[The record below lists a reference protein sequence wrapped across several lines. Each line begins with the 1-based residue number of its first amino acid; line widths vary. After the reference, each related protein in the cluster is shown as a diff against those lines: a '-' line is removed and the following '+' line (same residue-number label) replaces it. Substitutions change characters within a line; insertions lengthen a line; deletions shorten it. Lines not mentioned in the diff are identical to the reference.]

1 LHVATAFPRVT
12 LFGGIAQEILHRP
25 EHERTESSAI
35 GIGTLKE
42 LTFKHPNEEILGQVL
57 CIGDGLALVADE
69 GEHRPPINF
78 AKVRER
84 LARLLLAAFQIPAG
98 KNDAP
103 PRRHE
108 AVTALTGS
116 RRI

>member
-1 LHVATAFPRVT
+1 MHVAPAFPRVT
-12 LFGGIAQEILHRP
+12 FLGGIAQEILHRP
-25 EHERTESSAI
+25 EHERTKSAAI

-42 LTFKHPNEEILGQVL
+42 LTFKHPNEEILGQIL
-57 CIGDGLALVADE
+57 CIRDGLALVADE

-84 LARLLLAAFQIPAG
+84 LARLLLAAFQIRTG
-98 KNDAP
+98 KDDAP

-108 AVTALTGS
+108 TVAALTGNGS
-116 RRI
+116 I